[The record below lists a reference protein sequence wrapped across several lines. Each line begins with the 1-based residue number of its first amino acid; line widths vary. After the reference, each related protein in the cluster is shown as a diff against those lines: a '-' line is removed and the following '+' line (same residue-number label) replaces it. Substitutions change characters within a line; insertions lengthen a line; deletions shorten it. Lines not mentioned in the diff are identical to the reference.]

1 MSACGDPNRSKE
13 PIGPLY
19 LYLIGRLISVWFL
32 ESGAD
37 PQPRECCG
45 GPSPRCDATRRF
57 QAFASHVDARG
68 RYVAE
73 AVCPGKACAQ
83 MRAEL
88 GHDAIN
94 PELMSV
100 KKKADFFS
108 KNTNAG
114 PPGQKK

>member
-1 MSACGDPNRSKE
+1 
-13 PIGPLY
+13 
-19 LYLIGRLISVWFL
+19 
-32 ESGAD
+32 
-37 PQPRECCG
+37 
-45 GPSPRCDATRRF
+45 
-57 QAFASHVDARG
+57 
-68 RYVAE
+68 
-73 AVCPGKACAQ
+73 